1 MDTESSH
8 PFDKYSKDQIVT
20 GKITEI
26 NEEGMK
32 VDLGNNLEAQVKNSE
47 LGEEAKSFEIGQAI
61 EAKILNLDRK
71 NRIISLYCLSLEEK
85 LLAK

>member
-1 MDTESSH
+1 
-8 PFDKYSKDQIVT
+8 
-20 GKITEI
+20 
-26 NEEGMK
+26 MK